1 MEHISKVAF
10 PGLGIGE
17 FELGNVAFDVA
28 DILGVFGIKI
38 ASFPVY
44 WYGLI
49 ITCGIIIAFLYVT
62 FRGKYEGVKFD
73 DLIDIAIWTVV
84 IGIVGARLYFVFSK
98 PGDFFTDNF
107 IETVKKIV
115 DLRSGGLGIYG
126 GIIAGA
132 GTIVVVTIIKKV
144 NTLKLLDMAAPAVMI
159 AQSMGRWGNFMNGEA
174 YGGLV
179 ESGHPLSLFRMS
191 LCSTNTQTD
200 KVLKEA
206 LGHFPVAE
214 MVDVHP
220 TFLYESLWNLTG
232 FILIN
237 IFYKKKKFNG
247 QVACMYLAWYGFG
260 RFFIE
265 SLRTDSL
272 YIPGTAIRVSQL
284 VGILCF
290 VIFGAALI
298 AGFIYS
304 KKKLY
309 AGGAMLNGMD
319 LYVKPSLDMHPVFFE
334 KKADKNADKNANEK
348 ESVAAEEKTE
358 NLDEESEDGKD
369 N

>member
-28 DILGVFGIKI
+28 DILGIFGIKI
-38 ASFPVY
+38 GSFPVY

-49 ITCGIIIAFLYVT
+49 ITCGIIVAFLYVVY
-62 FRGKYEGVKFD
+62 RGKYEGIKFD

-84 IGIVGARLYFVFSK
+84 IGIIGARLYFVLSK
-98 PGDFFTDNF
+98 PEDFFRGDFVT
-107 IETVKKIV
+107 TLKRIV
-115 DLRSGGLGIYG
+115 DLRGGGLGIYG

-132 GTIVVVTIIKKV
+132 ATIVVVTIIKKI
-144 NTLKLLDMAAPAVMI
+144 NTLKLLDMAAPGVMI
-159 AQSMGRWGNFMNGEA
+159 AQSMGRWGDFMNGEA

-179 ESGHPLSLFRMS
+179 TEGHPLSLFRMS
-191 LCSTNTQTD
+191 LFSPNVQSD
-200 KVLKEA
+200 KVLQEA
-206 LGHFPVAE
+206 LGTFPTG

-220 TFLYESLWNLTG
+220 TFLYESMWNLLG

-247 QVACMYLAWYGFG
+247 QIACMYLAWYGFG

-290 VIFGAALI
+290 VLFGATLI

-304 KKKLY
+304 KKRLY
-309 AGGAMLNGMD
+309 ANGVMLNAVDGFI
-319 LYVKPSLDMHPVFFE
+319 KPSLDLHPVFFA
-334 KKADKNADKNANEK
+334 KKTENKIDAAENS
-348 ESVAAEEKTE
+348 ESAEEKETE
-358 NLDEESEDGKD
+358 AEPENEENEDGTD